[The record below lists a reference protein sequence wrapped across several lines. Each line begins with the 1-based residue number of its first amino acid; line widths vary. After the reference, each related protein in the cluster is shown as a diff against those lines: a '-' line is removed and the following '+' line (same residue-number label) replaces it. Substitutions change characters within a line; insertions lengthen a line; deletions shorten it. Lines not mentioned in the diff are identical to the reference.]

1 MSLFADPST
10 NVAIA
15 LFEPGYA
22 EQYLGFD
29 SKNQMYLESGMDD
42 LVTPPT
48 DTKSKCLVI
57 YQYPHYPLAN

>member
-1 MSLFADPST
+1 MTLFPDPST

-15 LFEPGYA
+15 LFEPGYN

-29 SKNQMYLESGMDD
+29 SNNHMYLESALND

-48 DTKSKCLVI
+48 DTKSVK
-57 YQYPHYPLAN
+57 YYRYA